1 MDEILKTT
9 LLYDFYGELLTER
22 QRTIFEMFHL
32 NDLSLTEIGQELDI
46 SRQAVKDQMKRIIKN
61 LGDYEEKL
69 KLVEKF
75 LEQKALIKKIKALA
89 EEIEGQFDVKTEV
102 VEKIEQIK
110 KISDDILE

>member
-46 SRQAVKDQMKRIIKN
+46 SRQAVKDQMRRILKI

-75 LEQKALIKKIKALA
+75 LEQKVLIKKIKTLV
-89 EEIEGQFDVKTEV
+89 EEIESQFDVKTEV